1 MDYHNAAQPVPMKE
15 FRKFLAG
22 LTPEEREAVLEY
34 LLPPIVPFFRPPDPA
49 PDFSEWKTSSL
60 GEHLEEK
67 E

>member
-1 MDYHNAAQPVPMKE
+1 MDYHNAAQPVLMKE
-15 FRKFLAG
+15 FRKLLAG

-34 LLPPIVPFFRPPDPA
+34 LRPPIVPFFRPPNPA

>member
-1 MDYHNAAQPVPMKE
+1 MDDLSTEEPVPMKE
-15 FRKFLAG
+15 FRKLLAG

-34 LLPPIVPFFRPPDPA
+34 LRPPIAPFFRPPNPA

-60 GEHLEEK
+60 GEHSEEK

>member
-1 MDYHNAAQPVPMKE
+1 MKE
-15 FRKFLAG
+15 FRKILAG

-34 LLPPIVPFFRPPDPA
+34 LRPSKVPFFRPPDPE

>member
-1 MDYHNAAQPVPMKE
+1 MDDHNAAQPVLMKE
-15 FRKFLAG
+15 FRKLLAG

-34 LLPPIVPFFRPPDPA
+34 LRLPIVPFFGPPNPA

-60 GEHLEEK
+60 GEHLEDK